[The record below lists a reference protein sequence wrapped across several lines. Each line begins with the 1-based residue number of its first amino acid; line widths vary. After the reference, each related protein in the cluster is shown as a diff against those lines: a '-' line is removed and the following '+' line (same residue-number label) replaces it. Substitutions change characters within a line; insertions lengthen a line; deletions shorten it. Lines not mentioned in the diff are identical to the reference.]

1 VLFDFPNLVQN
12 DAANVYKI
20 GNIPS
25 GKASSMLEAST
36 SDSVSRYRLKR
47 TLEML
52 AAKEGRGTELITL
65 YIPPGRKIHEVMA
78 NLREEYGTASNIK
91 SRTTRKYVQE
101 AIERVSQRL
110 KLFKE
115 PPKNGLVIFCG
126 AIPQNGPGSE
136 RMEIYALDPP
146 EPINVYFYRCD
157 AKFHLQPLLEMVR
170 ERDAYGVIVIDAS
183 EAAIATVRG
192 QRLDILQEFTSGIP
206 GKHRA
211 GGQSARRFERI
222 REQAMNDY
230 FRRVGSHAYELLGKV
245 PGLKGVIIGGPG
257 PTKFEFTEGDY
268 LNYTLKEKI
277 LTTIDTSYVG
287 EQGVNEIIQKSQEV
301 LRGVRYME
309 EKRLVQKF
317 LYEIGHETG
326 LAVYGETQV
335 RKYLMTGVVEL
346 LLVSEKLNL
355 LHVYTKCRNCAA
367 VEDAL
372 IPQANLVK
380 FEQDLLGTPCRKCNA
395 TALCV
400 DETRDLVDELIDLAE
415 KQNANVAVISTET
428 DEGVMLKDSF
438 GGIAA
443 ILRYKAS

>member
-1 VLFDFPNLVQN
+1 MSLTS
-12 DAANVYKI
+12 AN
-20 GNIPS
+20 
-25 GKASSMLEAST
+25 
-36 SDSVSRYRLKR
+36 SVARFKLKR

-52 AAKEGRGTELITL
+52 EAKEGRGTELISL
-65 YIPPGRKIHEVMA
+65 YVPHERKIHEVMA

-101 AIERVSQRL
+101 AIEKTLQRL

-126 AIPQNGPGSE
+126 AIPHGGPGTE
-136 RMEIYALDPP
+136 KMETYVLEPP

-157 AKFHLQPLLEMVR
+157 ARFHLEPLLDMVR
-170 ERDAYGVIVIDAS
+170 EREAYGVLVIDS
-183 EAAIATVRG
+183 TEAVVAVVRG
-192 QRLDILQEFTSGIP
+192 QRMDVLQEFTSGIP

-230 FRRVGSHAYELLGKV
+230 FRRIAAHAYDLLSKEQ
-245 PGLKGVIIGGPG
+245 GLKGLIVGGPG
-257 PTKFEFTEGDY
+257 PTKHDFIEGDY
-268 LNYTLKEKI
+268 LNYMLKEKI
-277 LTTIDTSYVG
+277 LATVDTSYTG
-287 EQGVNEIIQKSQEV
+287 KQGVEEIVSKSQDV
-301 LRGVRYME
+301 MKGVRYLE
-309 EKRLVQKF
+309 EKQMVQKF

-326 LAVYGETQV
+326 LGVYGETQV
-335 RKYLMTGVVEL
+335 RKYLNAAVVDL
-346 LLVSEKLNL
+346 LLVSERMNM
-355 LHVYTKCRNCAA
+355 LHVYTKCKNCGAT
-367 VEDAL
+367 EDVL

-380 FEQDLLGTPCRKCNA
+380 FEQDLLSTPCRKCNA
-395 TALCV
+395 AALYV
-400 DETRDLVDELIDLAE
+400 DGTKDLVDELIDLAE

-443 ILRYKAS
+443 ILRYKVS